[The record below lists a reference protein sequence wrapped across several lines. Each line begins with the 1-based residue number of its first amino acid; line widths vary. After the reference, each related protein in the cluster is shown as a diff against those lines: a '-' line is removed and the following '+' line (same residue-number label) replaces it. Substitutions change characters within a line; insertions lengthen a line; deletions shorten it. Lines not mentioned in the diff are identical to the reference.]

1 MKQKFYGK
9 IIGIVSA
16 LAVLSSVSASAAV
29 IDTFDFETD
38 SLTIKVEGSMG
49 KEFANNI
56 VSLAVFKEGADLSAL
71 SGTEGIL
78 NWYEQVRADEKGEY
92 SFSYTMNGESGTRYV
107 ASVTVF
113 GSEDADSRLFTY
125 FDSTEAERI
134 IDDVAEAIKNN
145 DPAIIRD
152 RIIENEDRALY
163 LQLDRALYDALT
175 KDESRLGVC
184 AGIMKQNPKTASGFS
199 KALAECSKV
208 WALNEL
214 AESGVDEYTDY
225 FNEIK
230 SENAKSA
237 DELFDEFSEG
247 DKAEL
252 ADSLMK
258 TKFYTYDELIKFYNK
273 EVITKALNDAVM
285 WGDAYDVLET
295 AKDVLKIDFDKYNKL
310 KNKEAVMRKFLKVD
324 YDQLET
330 IKADFDQWVDEAKK
344 SENSGSSSG
353 SGGSGGSWGGSK
365 NESYFIE
372 PGITQTEKS
381 AFSDI
386 SDVAW
391 AKTAIERLASSGIL
405 KGDGNGRFRPQ
416 DFVTREQFASIIV
429 RAFDLSGADENCD
442 FADVEKGRWS
452 YAEICK
458 AYSAGIIKGAEGVF
472 MPEENI
478 TRQDAAVMLY
488 RLTGVLGKNLS
499 GGKCDFVDEALISD
513 YAKEAVQV
521 LSEASVIMGSDGKFL
536 PLDKMTRAQAAV
548 LVYRL
553 LNL

>member
-16 LAVLSSVSASAAV
+16 LAVLSSGSASAAV

-214 AESGVDEYTDY
+214 AECGVDEYTDY
-225 FNEIK
+225 FNGIK

-258 TKFYTYDELIKFYNK
+258 TKFYTYDELIKFYNR

-353 SGGSGGSWGGSK
+353 SGGSWGGSK

-372 PGITQTEKS
+372 PGINQTEKS

-391 AKTAIERLASSGIL
+391 AKTAIEHLASSGIL